1 MTGHFTDADLERYL
15 DGSLAPAALLDADDH
30 VAVCPACRDRLAARR
45 DPATATRALRGAATG
60 DLHAS
65 DDEIQA
71 YVAGTLGAPERA
83 RLDEHAA
90 GCPTCA
96 RQLDELQA
104 WVKKTPAPSLTASMM
119 WKYAL
124 AAAAVFAVSITLGY
138 WQAMRHAE
146 PAGLRGLATLAPDVQ
161 SHVRAAI
168 AAGEMAL
175 PADVAALAGS
185 RETMMGGR
193 TAAPFPSFYLLTPV
207 ATAVIQDRPTLA
219 WEPLPEADGYDVAVF
234 DDLGRP
240 VGRPLDVRGPA
251 VVLVDPLPRGRV
263 YTWQVTARRGTER
276 VTVPAAPEP
285 PAKFKVLERAAADA
299 LLDVERAHPDSHLL
313 LGVLALRAGVLED
326 ARRHLRAVPADDPQ
340 AALARRTLARIAP
353 PVNRSAAP

>member
-15 DGSLAPAALLDADDH
+15 DGALTPEALLEADDH
-30 VAVCPACRDRLAARR
+30 VAACPACRDRLAARR
-45 DPATATRALRGAATG
+45 DPTTAARALRGAATG
-60 DLHAS
+60 DLHAT
-65 DDEIQA
+65 DEDIQA
-71 YVAGTLGAPERA
+71 YVTGVLGPDDRM

-96 RQLDELQA
+96 RQMDELRA
-104 WVKKTPAPSLTASMM
+104 WVKTPAPPSAASVM

-161 SHVRAAI
+161 APVRAAI
-168 AAGEMAL
+168 AAGDVAL

-185 RETMMGGR
+185 RETLMGR
-193 TAAPFPSFYLLTPV
+193 PTAAPFYLLTPV
-207 ATAVIQDRPTLA
+207 ATAIIQDRPTLA
-219 WEPLPEADGYDVAVF
+219 WEPLPDADGYDVALF

-263 YTWQVTARRGTER
+263 YTWQVTARRGADR
-276 VTVPAAPEP
+276 ITVPAAPEP
-285 PAKFKVLERAAADA
+285 PARFKVLDRAAADA
-299 LLDVERAHPDSHLL
+299 LLDVERAHPDSHVL
-313 LGVLALRAGVLED
+313 LGVLALQAGVLED

-353 PVNRSAAP
+353 PVSPSATP